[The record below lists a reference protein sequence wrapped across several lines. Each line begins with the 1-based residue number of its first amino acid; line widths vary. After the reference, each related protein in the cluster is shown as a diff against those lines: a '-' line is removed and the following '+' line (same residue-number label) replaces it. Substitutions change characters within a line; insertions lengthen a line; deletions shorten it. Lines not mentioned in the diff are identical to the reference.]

1 MLNISK
7 NSVEHRVDKTKF
19 RSFSMVPEGD
29 TGRILSRVLLILL
42 GTTILFMMLPWTQNI
57 RARGYVTSLRPDQRP
72 QTLQSVI
79 GGRIEKLYVQE
90 GQRVEKG
97 DTIMFISEIKD
108 EYFDPQLLARTEE
121 QIKAKEMGVKAYME
135 KVRALDNQADA
146 LIQTQRL
153 KLEQARNYLRQAQLK
168 LESDSIDWE
177 AAKTN
182 YSIAQVQL
190 KRMEELYDKGL
201 KSLTDLE
208 TRRLKQQEAQAKV
221 ISAENKVLAARND
234 IINARV
240 ELGSLNNQYR
250 DKLSKVE
257 SEKYE
262 AMSNMY
268 DAEATVTKLQNQ
280 YMNYEVRT
288 GLYYIT
294 APLDGFITKGLKTS
308 IGENVKEG
316 EELLTIMPARYDLAV
331 EMFIDPVDLPLV
343 QKGQTVRF
351 MFDGWPAIV
360 FSGWPNNSFGT
371 FGGQVVAVDNFISP
385 NGKYRILVGP
395 DPNDKPWPDGLRVG
409 SGAIG
414 MALLKDVP
422 IWYELWRR
430 LNGFP
435 PEYYVAENNTE
446 SSKTKQ

>member
-1 MLNISK
+1 
-7 NSVEHRVDKTKF
+7 
-19 RSFSMVPEGD
+19 
-29 TGRILSRVLLILL
+29 
-42 GTTILFMMLPWTQNI
+42 
-57 RARGYVTSLRPDQRP
+57 
-72 QTLQSVI
+72 
-79 GGRIEKLYVQE
+79 
-90 GQRVEKG
+90 
-97 DTIMFISEIKD
+97 MFISEVKD

-135 KVRALDNQADA
+135 KVKALDNQADA

-182 YSIAQVQL
+182 YSIATVQL

-208 TRRLKQQEAQAKV
+208 SRRLKLQEAQAKV
-221 ISAENKVLAARND
+221 ISAENKVLAAKND

-308 IGENVKEG
+308 IGETVKEG

-422 IWYELWRR
+422 IWYELWRQ

-435 PEYYVAENNTE
+435 PEYYVAETTAE
-446 SSKTKQ
+446 SSKSK